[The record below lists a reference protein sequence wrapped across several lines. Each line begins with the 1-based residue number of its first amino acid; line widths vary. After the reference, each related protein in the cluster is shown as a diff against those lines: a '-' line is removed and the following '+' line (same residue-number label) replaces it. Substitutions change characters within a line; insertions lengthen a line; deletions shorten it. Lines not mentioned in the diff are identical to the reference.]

1 MKPAEKIQSLTKYVE
16 EHKARLTAPVSEK
29 HAAHPEAHKAYL
41 ALEIKKAEKTIEKLK
56 SKG

>member
-16 EHKARLTAPVSEK
+16 EHKARLAAPVTDK
-29 HAAHPEAHKAYL
+29 HSNHPEAYKAYL
-41 ALEIKKAEKTIEKLK
+41 SLEIKKAEKTIEKLK